1 MLVKICGIK
10 TLSAAKEAVT
20 CGADFVGF
28 IFAESSR
35 KIEPE
40 LVGEFGTKLPIH
52 VKKVGVFANQTEQ
65 EVLRSAEVAGL
76 DFIQLHGNE
85 SADFARRMPLPVIK
99 AFAIQSEK
107 DLENLREYPAEF
119 LLVDLPKGSSG
130 KGLTLDWDMIG
141 KADLPLGK
149 VILAGGLTPEN
160 VGKAISA
167 VSPIAVDVASGVET
181 NGMKDPL
188 KMKAFINEAKNIS
201 RKRGM
206 NR

>member
-10 TLSAAKEAVT
+10 TLAAARTAVES
-20 CGADFVGF
+20 GADFIGF

-35 KIEPE
+35 KVEPDI
-40 LVGEFGTKLPIH
+40 VGEFGANLPGH

-65 EVLRSAEVAGL
+65 EVIKSAEIAGL
-76 DFIQLHGNE
+76 DYIQLHGNE
-85 SADFARRMPLPVIK
+85 SASFARRMPLPVIK

-107 DLENLREYPAEF
+107 DLENLHEYPADY

-130 KGLTLDWDMIG
+130 KGLTLDWEMIR
-141 KADLPLGK
+141 KADLPWGK

-167 VSPIAVDVASGVET
+167 VSPFAVDVASGVET
-181 NGMKDPL
+181 NGLKDVV
-188 KMKAFINEAKNIS
+188 KIKAFINEAKYTAG
-201 RKRGM
+201 KEE
-206 NR
+206 